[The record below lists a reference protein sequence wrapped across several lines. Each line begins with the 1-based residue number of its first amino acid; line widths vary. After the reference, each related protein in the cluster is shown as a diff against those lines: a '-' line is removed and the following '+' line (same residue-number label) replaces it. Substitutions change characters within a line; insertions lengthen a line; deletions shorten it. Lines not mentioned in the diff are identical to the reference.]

1 MPFKIR
7 HRNSEQ
13 EHLVSTGWASVP
25 ASRYPKVRRQVVA
38 LWVVASADWHRRLV
52 DLVCDDRPPTQPGIV
67 ELKGNIAADR
77 KGAIRRTDLPMAA
90 RSPGIIHDHRGS
102 RLADSGDRCGEP
114 AIVR

>member
-1 MPFKIR
+1 MAALPMVTCGWTDRLCDLPQTPPSKCWLV
-7 HRNSEQ
+7 S
-13 EHLVSTGWASVP
+13 LVSTGWASVP

-77 KGAIRRTDLPMAA
+77 KGEQGCNP
-90 RSPGIIHDHRGS
+90 PN
-102 RLADSGDRCGEP
+102 
-114 AIVR
+114 